1 MDGWMEDEV
10 VACLPCG
17 IGVRVL
23 RWVMRGRSLG
33 VEEMEMRRVGDGD
46 GAEGL
51 AGWQVGWWVGSEM
64 EMRWVGDGD
73 EARGVGGLAGW

>member
-1 MDGWMEDEV
+1 MEDEV

-33 VEEMEMRRVGDGD
+33 VEEMEMEMGRVGDGD
-46 GAEGL
+46 GD
-51 AGWQVGWWVGSEM
+51 
-64 EMRWVGDGD
+64 GDGD
-73 EARGVGGLAGW
+73 EAGGGWRWR